1 MSVPLRTQ
9 GTFVLF
15 FLAKRTNVPYT
26 GDMKPTKPKK
36 DILQSIATLQAREG
50 YSPTVRDICNHL
62 GRSSAGSMHKDLE
75 SLEKSGFLEKIPG
88 KSRTWQ
94 LTPRAWDLIGK
105 PSAPSI
111 PLVGRIAAG
120 TPILAEQNREDDL
133 PIDPRLFGA
142 EDAFAVRVRGDS
154 MIEAHIRDGDLAILR
169 PQEEAEDGQIVAVQI
184 EGIEP
189 EATLKILRRRNGTVE
204 LQPANAEYKP
214 LVFHGAERSR
224 VTILGRLV
232 GVIRP
237 RP

>member
-1 MSVPLRTQ
+1 M
-9 GTFVLF
+9 
-15 FLAKRTNVPYT
+15 
-26 GDMKPTKPKK
+26 
-36 DILQSIATLQAREG
+36 
-50 YSPTVRDICNHL
+50 RDICDDM

-75 SLEKSGFLEKIPG
+75 TLEKSGFLERIPG

-94 LTPRAWDLIGK
+94 LTSRAWDLIGK
-105 PSAPSI
+105 PSASFI
-111 PLVGRIAAG
+111 PLIGRIAAG
-120 TPILAEQNREDDL
+120 TPILAEQNKEDDL
-133 PIDPRLFGA
+133 PVDPQLFGS
-142 EDAFAVRVRGDS
+142 DNVFAVRVRGDS
-154 MIEAHIRDGDLAILR
+154 MIDAQIRDGDLAILR

-214 LVFHGAERSR
+214 LVFHGTERSK
-224 VTILGRLV
+224 VKILGRLV